1 MDLLLLYLIGLWYTI
16 SYNYV
21 TGYLFNSYYYILTK
35 ADQADYILMN
45 SLDTYDTGVKDD
57 SKCFIAA

>member
-1 MDLLLLYLIGLWYTI
+1 M
-16 SYNYV
+16 